1 MQTKFCTSVF
11 HGDPIPPI
19 LLWERKDMTLVL
31 DGQQRLTALGATVVR
46 VDGTPN
52 TPTKAFFD
60 ARTGT
65 FAPDPR
71 RWHLTAIRL
80 ARWNALNIPQPK
92 RSGSREWAWAKE
104 ASHTL
109 RKRTLVTYI
118 LGPEATVDD
127 AIVAFRAINTPGI
140 PIDPD
145 ELASLLSSREDH
157 QGRGSPAIP
166 SPV

>member
-1 MQTKFCTSVF
+1 MQAKFCTAVF
-11 HGDPIPPI
+11 QGDPIPPI

-31 DGQQRLTALGATVVR
+31 DGQQRLTALGASVVR
-46 VDGTPN
+46 FDGTPN

-65 FAPDPR
+65 FGPDPR
-71 RWHLTAIRL
+71 RWNLTAIRL
-80 ARWNALNIPQPK
+80 ARWSALNIPQPK
-92 RSGSREWAWAKE
+92 RGTREWAWAKE
-104 ASHTL
+104 ASGVL

-140 PIDPD
+140 PMDPH
-145 ELASLLSSREDH
+145 ELLALTS
-157 QGRGSPAIP
+157 
-166 SPV
+166 